1 MELGAVTTLS
11 VVEWKEGT
19 IDINDDSMDNILEP
33 QEVVPAVEIV
43 VDVPS
48 SANLNAAESPA
59 KQQDINM

>member
-1 MELGAVTTLS
+1 MELGAVTTPS

-48 SANLNAAESPA
+48 SANLNAAVSPA